1 MKYEYEAIII
11 VRPDIAEDEVRSVVR
26 HYAEYFRENGVKR
39 TGFEEW
45 GRKKLAYP
53 IQKFREGYY
62 FDFHFICKDLFI
74 DELVRKFNTDDNV
87 IKHCVV
93 KIGDDEWEDDEE
105 FEDDDELPYE
115 HACRESAKPDS
126 ASQVVQPEPDAM
138 DVLLGFAHYAK
149 TPSSSK

>member
-1 MKYEYEAIII
+1 MKHEYETIII
-11 VRPDIAEDEVRSVVR
+11 IRPDITEDEVRGVVR

-45 GRKKLAYP
+45 GCKKLAYP
-53 IQKFREGYY
+53 IQKFKEGYY
-62 FDFHFICKDLFI
+62 FDFHFISRDLFI
-74 DELVRKFNTDDNV
+74 DELARKIQTDDNI
-87 IKHCVV
+87 IKHCIVRV
-93 KIGDDEWEDDEE
+93 GDDSWEDDEE
-105 FEDDDELPYE
+105 FAYDDELPYE

-126 ASQVVQPEPDAM
+126 ASPVVQPQPDAM